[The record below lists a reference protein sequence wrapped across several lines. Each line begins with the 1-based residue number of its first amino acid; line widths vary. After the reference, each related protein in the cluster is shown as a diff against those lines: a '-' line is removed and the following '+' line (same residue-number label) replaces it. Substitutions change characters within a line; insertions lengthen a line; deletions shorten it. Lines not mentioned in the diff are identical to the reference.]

1 MSPNPIVNM
10 LQPAMNPLAGIFNT
24 LKAAQNPIAAL
35 QNMALNSPEM
45 QTVVNI
51 INQNGGNAQQAFYA
65 EAKSRGVDPMQA
77 LQEAQQQAQSMMR

>member
-10 LQPAMNPLAGIFNT
+10 LQPANPLAGIFNT